1 MNTSTEPHL
10 DLEELLARLA
20 GEPLSEQAHDHLA
33 SCRDCRTET
42 QRWGA
47 TADGTRLLVAA
58 TTLPPWQFPTA
69 TTNRRPGR
77 RVLLTAAAAAAVL
90 AAAGGTTWGL
100 TSSGAAPAA
109 ALTAVTGC
117 PGLTATSGTL
127 EQIDGT
133 QLVVRT
139 PGGQIVT
146 VTTNSDT
153 AVRVEVT
160 GTLSDI
166 TDGMRVL
173 VRGIPQGTT
182 LAAQNV
188 LANMA
193 QLLPHQ
199 GPPGGKIPEP
209 PKAGPGPGIAAGTV
223 SDVHANGFTVTPPTG
238 GQVHVTTSA
247 ATVVGTLTSGRVGQ
261 LRTGVHLIAV
271 GQAGPDGTLAAAT
284 VDQGATLPQIETA
297 PSRSATGTCDPSGV
311 ASALALGS

>member
-10 DLEELLARLA
+10 DLGELLAGVA
-20 GEPLSEQAHDHLA
+20 GEPLGEQARDHLA
-33 SCRDCRTET
+33 SCRDCRSET

-58 TTLPPWQFPTA
+58 TELPPWQFPTA
-69 TTNRRPGR
+69 TTSHRPGR

-100 TSSGAAPAA
+100 TSGGAVPAA

-133 QLVVRT
+133 QLIVKT
-139 PGGQIVT
+139 PGGQTVT
-146 VTTNSDT
+146 VTTNSHT
-153 AVRVEVT
+153 TVSTEIT
-160 GTLSDI
+160 GSLSDI
-166 TDGMRVL
+166 TDGMQVI

-193 QLLPHQ
+193 QLPSDQ
-199 GPPGGKIPEP
+199 GRPSGKIPEP

-223 SDVHANGFTVTPPTG
+223 SDVHAGGFTVTRLAG

-247 ATVVGTLTSGRVGQ
+247 ATVVDTLTPGRVGQ

-271 GQAGPDGTLAAAT
+271 GQPGPDGTLAAST
-284 VDQGATLPQIETA
+284 VEQGATLPSIEVP
-297 PSRSATGTCDPSGV
+297 PSRSATGTCDPSAV
-311 ASALALGS
+311 ASALALGG